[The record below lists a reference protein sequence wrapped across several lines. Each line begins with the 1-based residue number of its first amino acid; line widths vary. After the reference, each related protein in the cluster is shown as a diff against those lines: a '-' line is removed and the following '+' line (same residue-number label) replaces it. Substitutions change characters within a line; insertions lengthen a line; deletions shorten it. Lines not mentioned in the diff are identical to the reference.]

1 VNPSVNRRELLRS
14 AAAGALTLWAPRLLK
29 AQQSVTKLTG
39 TLAVIDA
46 GGSNV
51 TAFSTGDGFVL
62 VDSGAPGSGDAVMAA
77 LKSLAP
83 NGKVQTLFNTL
94 FNTHYHLDQ
103 TANNELFAAQGAKI
117 IAQKRTKEW
126 LETDYWIPA
135 EERYEKARPKAAIP
149 TETFLTQGSM
159 KVSNGKAGNEEIAY
173 GYLRMAHTSGDLY
186 VHFKGA
192 NVIAVGDVASPLR
205 DPELDWF
212 AGGWVGGRADSM
224 DLLLS
229 ISNDQTR
236 FVPAYGAVM
245 TKAQFK
251 AERDMMEEVRKR
263 IFDRVRAGEGPQDML
278 AGGALD
284 GLPRK
289 WNDPLKF
296 LYAAAKG
303 GWAYYD
309 KLGADIV

>member
-1 VNPSVNRRELLRS
+1 MNRRDVLKS
-14 AAAGALTLWAPRLLK
+14 AVAGALATCAPRLLK
-29 AQQSVTKLTG
+29 AQTQSVTKLTG
-39 TLAVIDA
+39 GLSVID
-46 GGSNV
+46 GGGANV
-51 TAFSTGDGFVL
+51 TALTTSEGFVL
-62 VDSGAPGSGDAVMAA
+62 VDSGAPDSGDAVISA
-77 LKSLAP
+77 LKGLSP
-83 NGKVQTLFNTL
+83 NGKVQTL

-103 TANNELFAAQGAKI
+103 TANNERFAAQGAKVI
-117 IAQKRTKEW
+117 SQARTRDW
-126 LETDYWIPA
+126 MAADYWLPS
-135 EERYEKARPKAAIP
+135 EQRFVKARPKAALP
-149 TETFLTQGSM
+149 TETFRETGSIN
-159 KVSNGKAGNEEIAY
+159 VGNEEIAY

-192 NVIAVGDVASPLR
+192 NVIAVGDVASPVR

-212 AGGWVGGRADSM
+212 TGAWVGGRVDSM

-236 FVPAYGAVM
+236 FVPAYGPVM

-251 AERDMMEEVRKR
+251 AERDMMEEVRQR

-278 AGGALD
+278 ERGALD

-289 WNDPLKF
+289 WKDPLKF

-303 GWAYYD
+303 GWAYQD
-309 KLGADIV
+309 KLGENVV